1 MKEEPKDKEEEK
13 EEPRS
18 FVVAVFLPFDGK
30 GKGSAKKEEQQ
41 CGRKGKR
48 RRRRSKKPFSLAPPY
63 DH

>member
-30 GKGSAKKEEQQ
+30 GKGSAKK
-41 CGRKGKR
+41 RRAAMRKKGKR
-48 RRRRSKKPFSLAPPY
+48 RRRRSKKPFSLTPPY